1 MKNFVNV
8 FDRSLKKVAVLQNAY
23 DITETQE
30 LNNIYTLS
38 FSMPE
43 SDPKNE
49 FCKPFHY
56 VRWADDKQ
64 LYRIIKI
71 DKNDGEKPVITYEC
85 EHVIAT
91 LCDSVLFGSFV
102 YGGGTIKTGEV
113 IQWLLEQQK
122 EQNWVLDECD
132 FERRFEYGWEQEN
145 LLNAIYSIPKEF
157 SVAYKWQFDTR
168 VYPWK
173 LSLKMIDSTKKPEF
187 YIRAKHNL
195 IQQDTTETDTDICT
209 RLYLLGY
216 GEGVNQLT
224 IKEVNNDIPYLQ
236 SSPELIA
243 KYGLIEKV
251 LVDRR
256 FENAESLMEYGQ
268 TVLEGL
274 QSPSYTR
281 SFDVSDLY
289 PLTSQEIDD
298 AEVGKICRLTMD
310 NSVVYITK
318 TIRKLDQP
326 GNLTI
331 ELSNKAID
339 IVNSIADLADRV
351 RIESVYAQGATNLYQ
366 HSKDANAT
374 KDKGMEINLYFPAEM
389 KMINKVLLKIQLEPF
404 RAYSQS
410 TGGNEAVSDTTEDGG
425 VQGSTA
431 SSEAGE
437 YDTNSGEVTFSGK
450 LDIGISQW
458 SGRNIDSATYS
469 IGGVTSTDNGNGSH
483 SHTWRYGDLRI
494 TIPAYAL
501 AHTHDASVDLARLGS
516 HSHRVRIPSHF
527 HTFSVAP
534 HKHKFTVPS
543 HTHDINPGIY
553 TYGSPTAFDIYIDGT
568 KRATIDST
576 YCEENITT
584 LLVNEQN
591 QIPRDSWIKVEI
603 RPNDLAYVVSS
614 VFVQGFVQSRGG
626 GNY

>member
-85 EHVIAT
+85 EHVIAA

-310 NSVVYITK
+310 NSIVYITK
-318 TIRKLDQP
+318 TTRKLDQP

-410 TGGNEAVSDTTEDGG
+410 TGGNEAVSDTTDDGG
-425 VQGSTA
+425 FQGSTA
-431 SSEAGE
+431 SSDAGE

-450 LDIGISQW
+450 LDIGVSQW

-501 AHTHDASVDLARLGS
+501 AHTHNASVDLARLGS

-543 HTHDINPGIY
+543 HTHNINPGIY
-553 TYGSPTAFDIYIDGT
+553 TYGSPTAFDIYIDGD
-568 KRATIDST
+568 KKATINST

>member
-1 MKNFVNV
+1 
-8 FDRSLKKVAVLQNAY
+8 
-23 DITETQE
+23 
-30 LNNIYTLS
+30 
-38 FSMPE
+38 
-43 SDPKNE
+43 
-49 FCKPFHY
+49 
-56 VRWADDKQ
+56 
-64 LYRIIKI
+64 
-71 DKNDGEKPVITYEC
+71 
-85 EHVIAT
+85 
-91 LCDSVLFGSFV
+91 
-102 YGGGTIKTGEV
+102 
-113 IQWLLEQQK
+113 
-122 EQNWVLDECD
+122 
-132 FERRFEYGWEQEN
+132 
-145 LLNAIYSIPKEF
+145 
-157 SVAYKWQFDTR
+157 
-168 VYPWK
+168 
-173 LSLKMIDSTKKPEF
+173 
-187 YIRAKHNL
+187 
-195 IQQDTTETDTDICT
+195 
-209 RLYLLGY
+209 
-216 GEGVNQLT
+216 
-224 IKEVNNDIPYLQ
+224 
-236 SSPELIA
+236 
-243 KYGLIEKV
+243 
-251 LVDRR
+251 
-256 FENAESLMEYGQ
+256 MEYGQ

-410 TGGNEAVSDTTEDGG
+410 TGGNEAVSDTTDDGG
-425 VQGSTA
+425 FQGSTA
-431 SSEAGE
+431 SSDAGE

-450 LDIGISQW
+450 LDIGTSQFYP
-458 SGRNIDSATYS
+458 SMMNMSVSAWTH
-469 IGGVTSTDNGNGSH
+469 GPEGDLGSH
-483 SHTWRYGDLRI
+483 THSVYVPLTLSPSYFAHSHN
-494 TIPAYAL
+494 
-501 AHTHDASVDLARLGS
+501 ASVDLAKLGS

-543 HTHDINPGIY
+543 HTHEINPGIY
-553 TYGSPTAFDIYIDGT
+553 TYGSPTAFDIYIDGD
-568 KRATIDST
+568 KKATIDST